1 MKISS
6 LLDSSL
12 LFLAQTGPAEGARPG
27 SSLMS
32 FLPFILIFVAMYFL
46 MIAPQRKKQKQHQQM
61 LASLDAG
68 DEVIT
73 AGGIYGHITAKKDDR
88 FVIRISDNT
97 KIEVGK
103 GYITSVVTKKS
114 GGEEKK

>member
-6 LLDSSL
+6 LPDSSL
-12 LFLAQTGPAEGARPG
+12 LFLAQTEGARPG
-27 SSLMS
+27 GGMQMFLM
-32 FLPFILIFVAMYFL
+32 LGLMIAAMYFL

-61 LASLDAG
+61 LAALEPG

-73 AGGIYGHITAKKDDR
+73 AGGIFGLITAKKDDR

-103 GYITSVVTKKS
+103 GYITSVVAKKS
-114 GGEEKK
+114 GGEVKK

>member
-1 MKISS
+1 MSA

-12 LFLAQTGPAEGARPG
+12 LFLAQTAPAEGGRSGA
-27 SSLMS
+27 SLMS

-103 GYITSVVTKKS
+103 GYITSVVAKKS

>member
-6 LLDSSL
+6 LFDSSL
-12 LFLAQTGPAEGARPG
+12 ILLAQTAPAEGARPG
-27 SSLMS
+27 ASSLMS

-73 AGGIYGHITAKKDDR
+73 AGGIYGFITAKKDDR
-88 FVIRISDNT
+88 FVIRISDST

-103 GYITSVVTKKS
+103 GYITSVVAKKS
-114 GGEEKK
+114 GEEKK